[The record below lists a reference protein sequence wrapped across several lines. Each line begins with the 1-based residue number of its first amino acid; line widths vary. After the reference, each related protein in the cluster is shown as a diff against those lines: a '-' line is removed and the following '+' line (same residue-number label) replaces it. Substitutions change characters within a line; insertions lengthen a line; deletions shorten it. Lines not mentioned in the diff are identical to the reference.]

1 MRSAV
6 VTISIA
12 VQVEETV
19 ADTVVDAHLGLQG
32 WRGLWRR
39 GRRCWRWRGRRRRG
53 RRCWR
58 RRGRWGRGRRRRRE
72 EKAWSTVSAIRA
84 QRTRSAIHRGYIS
97 AHVNKVRMGICR
109 LRRVVADSIEQ
120 VEACAAIGSGI
131 DVVRST
137 VCSVRRNPVV
147 TPSTEEAGGVKR
159 SARISFPWVV
169 AGVVAFHRRERG
181 CRWGGWGRR
190 RR

>member
-84 QRTRSAIHRGYIS
+84 QWTRSAIHPGYIS
-97 AHVNKVRMGICR
+97 AHVVNKVFMGICR
-109 LRRVVADSIEQ
+109 LRRVVADSTEQ
-120 VEACAAIGSGI
+120 EVACATIGSGI
-131 DVVRST
+131 SVVRRT
-137 VCSVRRNPVV
+137 VCGTRRNPVV
-147 TPSTEEAGGVKR
+147 VPISEGVGGVLT
-159 SARISFPWVV
+159 SARRSFP
-169 AGVVAFHRRERG
+169 
-181 CRWGGWGRR
+181 
-190 RR
+190 